1 MSPGDCLHHSLIL
14 DLFGAKTD
22 LAYVTVAL
30 ERQFIPSGVIF
41 LKGCVQQARK
51 WLFRPKFFSSSKWA
65 QFLHVTLDLTG
76 KRCPVIFSAVLFF
89 VFEKFSSTST
99 GGKCALRWF
108 YCLEKQKLSLER
120 TPPGKKLRF
129 CIRYLWKMKE
139 KPANLNGGLCFSIK
153 WKATCRNWAHL
164 DEEKIFGLKSHL
176 RACCTQPFN
185 YLLLYMWRAAWN
197 KALRDTWCYD
207 KFSFCF
213 TSKYKAIWKENL
225 VVNQMPLRAFFHAPL
240 HVYFRGGTV
249 V

>member
-14 DLFGAKTD
+14 DLLGAKMD
-22 LAYVTVAL
+22 LVYVTLAL
-30 ERQFIPSGVIF
+30 ARQFIPSGVIF

-51 WLFRPKFFSSSKWA
+51 WLFRPKFFSLSKWA

-89 VFEKFSSTST
+89 VVEKFSSTST

-108 YCLEKQKLSLER
+108 YCLEKLKLSLER

-129 CIRYLWKMKE
+129 CIHYLWKMKE

-164 DEEKIFGLKSHL
+164 DEEKNFGLKSHL
-176 RACCTQPFN
+176 RACCTQPF
-185 YLLLYMWRAAWN
+185 
-197 KALRDTWCYD
+197 KCY
-207 KFSFCF
+207 
-213 TSKYKAIWKENL
+213 WH
-225 VVNQMPLRAFFHAPL
+225 M
-240 HVYFRGGTV
+240 RGGV
-249 V
+249 KR

>member
-22 LAYVTVAL
+22 LVYVTVAL
-30 ERQFIPSGVIF
+30 ARQFIPSGVIF

-99 GGKCALRWF
+99 GGKCTLRWF

-139 KPANLNGGLCFSIK
+139 KPANLNRGLCFSIK

-164 DEEKIFGLKSHL
+164 DEEKQFGLKSHL

-185 YLLLYMWRAAWN
+185 CNANAAVG
-197 KALRDTWCYD
+197 KD
-207 KFSFCF
+207 
-213 TSKYKAIWKENL
+213 
-225 VVNQMPLRAFFHAPL
+225 PFHQKL
-240 HVYFRGGTV
+240 HAN
-249 V
+249 

>member
-1 MSPGDCLHHSLIL
+1 MRCVANVPRGLPAPLAHTGLAWRQNGSCIRHSSSC
-14 DLFGAKTD
+14 KTIHSQWS
-22 LAYVTVAL
+22 Y
-30 ERQFIPSGVIF
+30 I

-51 WLFRPKFFSSSKWA
+51 WLFRPKFFSLSKWA

-139 KPANLNGGLCFSIK
+139 KPADLNGGLCF
-153 WKATCRNWAHL
+153 WAIL
-164 DEEKIFGLKSHL
+164 KKIALSRTEFWTVYLCFYVCIFLCMGYVTPMRLK
-176 RACCTQPFN
+176 
-185 YLLLYMWRAAWN
+185 LLYWPIIHQWN
-197 KALRDTWCYD
+197 CP
-207 KFSFCF
+207 
-213 TSKYKAIWKENL
+213 I
-225 VVNQMPLRAFFHAPL
+225 
-240 HVYFRGGTV
+240 
-249 V
+249 

>member
-1 MSPGDCLHHSLIL
+1 M
-14 DLFGAKTD
+14 
-22 LAYVTVAL
+22 
-30 ERQFIPSGVIF
+30 
-41 LKGCVQQARK
+41 QQARK
-51 WLFRPKFFSSSKWA
+51 WLFRPKFFSLSKWA

-76 KRCPVIFSAVLFF
+76 KRPVIFSAVLFF

-139 KPANLNGGLCFSIK
+139 KPANLNRGLCFSIK

-164 DEEKIFGLKSHL
+164 DEEKNFGLKSHL

-185 YLLLYMWRAAWN
+185 
-197 KALRDTWCYD
+197 C
-207 KFSFCF
+207 FCF
-213 TSKYKAIWKENL
+213 SVAKYEHGY
-225 VVNQMPLRAFFHAPL
+225 PLRYLVSCDH
-240 HVYFRGGTV
+240 TV
-249 V
+249 RHTGMCSINKWPTTVWVCCVTRSER

>member
-1 MSPGDCLHHSLIL
+1 M
-14 DLFGAKTD
+14 
-22 LAYVTVAL
+22 
-30 ERQFIPSGVIF
+30 
-41 LKGCVQQARK
+41 QQARK

-76 KRCPVIFSAVLFF
+76 KRCPIIFSAVLFF

-139 KPANLNGGLCFSIK
+139 KPANLNRGLCFSIK
-153 WKATCRNWAHL
+153 WKATCRNSAHL
-164 DEEKIFGLKSHL
+164 DEEKNFGLKSHL

-185 YLLLYMWRAAWN
+185 YSSSRQSKLQIMVVFTKDYNNYPRMLLTESIYLYFSVVSDGEDGN
-197 KALRDTWCYD
+197 GLKLEK
-207 KFSFCF
+207 KFFFKLSSSVSKNSPKLYCSLLFLLNFFDLLPSFVDRERFVC
-213 TSKYKAIWKENL
+213 K
-225 VVNQMPLRAFFHAPL
+225 
-240 HVYFRGGTV
+240 
-249 V
+249 

>member
-1 MSPGDCLHHSLIL
+1 MHESHACESTILISHIPGRS
-14 DLFGAKTD
+14 
-22 LAYVTVAL
+22 
-30 ERQFIPSGVIF
+30 Q

-51 WLFRPKFFSSSKWA
+51 WLFRPKFFSLSKWA

-120 TPPGKKLRF
+120 TPPVQKLRF

-139 KPANLNGGLCFSIK
+139 KPADLNGGLCFSIK

-164 DEEKIFGLKSHL
+164 DEEKNFGLKSHW
-176 RACCTQPFN
+176 RACCTQPFKN
-185 YLLLYMWRAAWN
+185 ITPLGMNCLARATVTYTRSALAPNKSSMSEWSIAVEAYLRRWFRW
-197 KALRDTWCYD
+197 
-207 KFSFCF
+207 
-213 TSKYKAIWKENL
+213 
-225 VVNQMPLRAFFHAPL
+225 PFFRPP
-240 HVYFRGGTV
+240 GS
-249 V
+249 

>member
-1 MSPGDCLHHSLIL
+1 MYFL
-14 DLFGAKTD
+14 K
-22 LAYVTVAL
+22 
-30 ERQFIPSGVIF
+30 

-51 WLFRPKFFSSSKWA
+51 WLFRPKFFSLSKWA

-99 GGKCALRWF
+99 GGKCALHWF

-164 DEEKIFGLKSHL
+164 DEEKNFGLKSHL
-176 RACCTQPFN
+176 QACCTQPFN
-185 YLLLYMWRAAWN
+185 CFQLCVVSFQSFTVFISDFQH
-197 KALRDTWCYD
+197 LR
-207 KFSFCF
+207 K
-213 TSKYKAIWKENL
+213 
-225 VVNQMPLRAFFHAPL
+225 
-240 HVYFRGGTV
+240 
-249 V
+249 

>member
-1 MSPGDCLHHSLIL
+1 M
-14 DLFGAKTD
+14 
-22 LAYVTVAL
+22 
-30 ERQFIPSGVIF
+30 
-41 LKGCVQQARK
+41 QQARK

-164 DEEKIFGLKSHL
+164 DEEKNFGLKSHL

-185 YLLLYMWRAAWN
+185 FKVKIVRCSLGFLVPPPFQLQEQQSY
-197 KALRDTWCYD
+197 DSETWGGC
-207 KFSFCF
+207 S
-213 TSKYKAIWKENL
+213 TSKTVFFVWHL
-225 VVNQMPLRAFFHAPL
+225 V
-240 HVYFRGGTV
+240 
-249 V
+249 

>member
-1 MSPGDCLHHSLIL
+1 MTFSWKKHPGWQ
-14 DLFGAKTD
+14 KK
-22 LAYVTVAL
+22 
-30 ERQFIPSGVIF
+30 

-51 WLFRPKFFSSSKWA
+51 WLFRPKFFSLSKWA

-129 CIRYLWKMKE
+129 CIPYLWKMKE

-164 DEEKIFGLKSHL
+164 DEEKNLGLKSHL

-185 YLLLYMWRAAWN
+185 CSL
-197 KALRDTWCYD
+197 TFGPPPPFQCCSP
-207 KFSFCF
+207 KFS
-213 TSKYKAIWKENL
+213 IWSQIHTTL
-225 VVNQMPLRAFFHAPL
+225 I
-240 HVYFRGGTV
+240 RGGG
-249 V
+249 

>member
-1 MSPGDCLHHSLIL
+1 MTRHENLPLL
-14 DLFGAKTD
+14 KNK
-22 LAYVTVAL
+22 
-30 ERQFIPSGVIF
+30 

-51 WLFRPKFFSSSKWA
+51 WLSRPKFFSSSKWA

-76 KRCPVIFSAVLFF
+76 KRCPIIFSAVLFF

-99 GGKCALRWF
+99 GGKCVLRWF

-139 KPANLNGGLCFSIK
+139 KPANLNRGLCFSIK

-164 DEEKIFGLKSHL
+164 DEEKQFGLKSHL

-185 YLLLYMWRAAWN
+185 SAKSSFPF
-197 KALRDTWCYD
+197 KALYILRN
-207 KFSFCF
+207 SF
-213 TSKYKAIWKENL
+213 
-225 VVNQMPLRAFFHAPL
+225 
-240 HVYFRGGTV
+240 
-249 V
+249 

>member
-14 DLFGAKTD
+14 DLLGVKMD
-22 LAYVTVAL
+22 LVYVTLAL
-30 ERQFIPSGVIF
+30 ARQFIPSGVIF

-51 WLFRPKFFSSSKWA
+51 WLFRPKFFSLSKWA

-76 KRCPVIFSAVLFF
+76 KRCPVSFSAVLFF

-164 DEEKIFGLKSHL
+164 DEEKNFSLKSHL

-185 YLLLYMWRAAWN
+185 YKGCFWQLVIGNWALGIWAYKNNAMLSLSDCQTIDSQFAITNAQSNLSWIRYIWVKGVLLQR
-197 KALRDTWCYD
+197 T
-207 KFSFCF
+207 F
-213 TSKYKAIWKENL
+213 
-225 VVNQMPLRAFFHAPL
+225 
-240 HVYFRGGTV
+240 
-249 V
+249 

>member
-1 MSPGDCLHHSLIL
+1 M
-14 DLFGAKTD
+14 
-22 LAYVTVAL
+22 
-30 ERQFIPSGVIF
+30 
-41 LKGCVQQARK
+41 
-51 WLFRPKFFSSSKWA
+51 
-65 QFLHVTLDLTG
+65 TLDLTG

-139 KPANLNGGLCFSIK
+139 KPEKNTLLFNRRVFFSIK

-164 DEEKIFGLKSHL
+164 DEEKQFGLKGHL

-185 YLLLYMWRAAWN
+185 CVLQPVSWVVCFWGPQGQVLSVKSLNKTIFPSIQLTVLFNEYFETGYYRQCNTLLTRRIQWN
-197 KALRDTWCYD
+197 ML
-207 KFSFCF
+207 S
-213 TSKYKAIWKENL
+213 
-225 VVNQMPLRAFFHAPL
+225 
-240 HVYFRGGTV
+240 YFMCSSQ
-249 V
+249 

>member
-14 DLFGAKTD
+14 DLLGAKMD
-22 LAYVTVAL
+22 LVYVTVAL
-30 ERQFIPSGVIF
+30 ARQFIPSGVIF

-51 WLFRPKFFSSSKWA
+51 WLFRPKFFSLSKWA

-139 KPANLNGGLCFSIK
+139 KPANLNRGLCFSIK

-164 DEEKIFGLKSHL
+164 DEEKQFRPKKSLTSLLHARPIFICILFPRISLSFIIEPNLDSCPVKVVQLSK
-176 RACCTQPFN
+176 F
-185 YLLLYMWRAAWN
+185 LYYSLSNRWVI
-197 KALRDTWCYD
+197 D
-207 KFSFCF
+207 
-213 TSKYKAIWKENL
+213 E
-225 VVNQMPLRAFFHAPL
+225 
-240 HVYFRGGTV
+240 
-249 V
+249 

>member
-1 MSPGDCLHHSLIL
+1 M
-14 DLFGAKTD
+14 
-22 LAYVTVAL
+22 
-30 ERQFIPSGVIF
+30 
-41 LKGCVQQARK
+41 QQARK
-51 WLFRPKFFSSSKWA
+51 WLFRPKFFSVSKWA

-129 CIRYLWKMKE
+129 CICYLWKMKE

-164 DEEKIFGLKSHL
+164 DEEKNFGLKSHL
-176 RACCTQPFN
+176 RACCMQPFN
-185 YLLLYMWRAAWN
+185 YY
-197 KALRDTWCYD
+197 YD
-207 KFSFCF
+207 W
-213 TSKYKAIWKENL
+213 YK
-225 VVNQMPLRAFFHAPL
+225 MPLRNSWYPEKNLSEQGENKQQTQPTYDAGSGNWTRATLVGGKRSHYYAGHSCSSLLPCTPKAPNMWL
-240 HVYFRGGTV
+240 LVMNQNIDCV
-249 V
+249 Q